1 MKTLTDNDKKA
12 AERMVHVRLPE
23 ELHRH
28 LRVLVA
34 ARDETIQD
42 FLSALVAREVE
53 RQAVS
58 LPHMEK
64 LVK

>member
-1 MKTLTDNDKKA
+1 MKTSTHNDKKA

-23 ELHRH
+23 ELHRR

-42 FLSALVAREVE
+42 FLAALVAREVE
-53 RQAVS
+53 RHAVS
-58 LPHMEK
+58 LPQMEE

>member
-1 MKTLTDNDKKA
+1 MKTSTNNDKKA

-23 ELHRH
+23 ELHRR

-42 FLSALVAREVE
+42 FLAALVAREVE
-53 RQAVS
+53 RQAIPV
-58 LPHMEK
+58 PK
-64 LVK
+64 VKELA

>member
-1 MKTLTDNDKKA
+1 MKSSITTEKKA
-12 AERMVHVRLPE
+12 SERMVHVRLTE
-23 ELHRH
+23 DLHRR

-53 RQAVS
+53 RQAITVPKVEE
-58 LPHMEK
+58 LA
-64 LVK
+64 